1 MAISVEDLL
10 REFAD
15 LSSPSLSISR
25 GSHSKEEFARITAAI
40 DAAINKSPPDW
51 TSVTVERGVVYIP
64 DQPTSKEDLRKPRD
78 PVKAE
83 GTFDVQIARA
93 PFSRGG
99 VRVAHYANARVKFTR
114 WAGVVAGRGKNAS
127 QNNLWSRTIKLLAMP
142 TWAWAEAQHVIPTK
156 GTNVHSQHRGEKD
169 GKKWKKRQF

>member
-1 MAISVEDLL
+1 M

-25 GSHSKEEFARITAAI
+25 GSRSKEEFARITAAI

-99 VRVAHYANARVKFTR
+99 VRVAHYARVKVGGTWKEYVAKQFMEPHNQTR
-114 WAGVVAGRGKNAS
+114 AQVLGTLEGNSVTRFLAAEWMAAPAGKCGHRQGRGVHRGAGAAGRP
-127 QNNLWSRTIKLLAMP
+127 RRP
-142 TWAWAEAQHVIPTK
+142 
-156 GTNVHSQHRGEKD
+156 
-169 GKKWKKRQF
+169 